1 MRRFP
6 VLLLIVI
13 SLVLSACQPPVTPAP
28 ARPTPDPQPV
38 TQTILLKATATPG
51 CTATTGEVRD
61 LQIPAGTNAEDIPV
75 KVYLPPCYGQDD
87 SAGYPVLYLLH
98 GQDADNHQWIDLGIT
113 RAADALI
120 ADGQIPPLIIVL
132 PGEQNPLQSPQDS
145 SFGSEVIQSLIP
157 YVDAHYS
164 TCTERACRAIGGLSR
179 GGNWAVALGFSH
191 PALFTAVGAHST
203 PLFYGQAAQIRQSVT
218 SMSSPSE
225 APFLYVD
232 VGDKDQYY
240 ADVADFVSTLEEL
253 GVPYL
258 YTEFPGKHE
267 ASYWSAL
274 VNVYLL
280 WYGEHLMNPED
291 SVLPTPMP

>member
-6 VLLLIVI
+6 VLLLLVI
-13 SLVLSACQPPVTPAP
+13 CLVLSACQPRVTPAP
-28 ARPTPDPQPV
+28 AIPTPDAQPA

-61 LQIPAGTNAEDIPV
+61 LQIPAGTTSENMLV
-75 KVYLPPCYGQDD
+75 KVYLPPCYEQED

-98 GQDADNHQWIDLGIT
+98 GQGADENQWIDLGIA

-132 PGEQNPLQSPQDS
+132 PGEQNPLQSPQNS
-145 SFGSEVIQSLIP
+145 SFGSEIIQTLIP
-157 YVDAHYS
+157 YVDAHFS

-179 GGNWAVALGFSH
+179 GGNWAVKLGFAYPEQFS
-191 PALFTAVGAHST
+191 AVGSHST

-218 SMSSPSE
+218 EMNAPSD

-232 VGDKDQYY
+232 VGDKDMYY
-240 ADVADFVSTLEEL
+240 ANVAEFVSTMEEL
-253 GVPYL
+253 GVPYQ
-258 YTEFPGKHE
+258 YTEFAGKHE
-267 ASYWSAL
+267 PGYWSAH
-274 VNVYLL
+274 VSNYLL

-291 SVLPTPMP
+291 PALPTPAP